1 MRIDATSL
9 TGPLDA
15 LLGPH
20 LQRQRWYGATD
31 RLLRSA
37 EVSRIDV
44 WREEW
49 PVLAWALVDVGYE
62 GGAGARYQLF
72 IGARLREADR
82 IPLPGRD
89 EAVLGEFDTDDGP
102 ALLFDALADPEL
114 AATVAR
120 RILSGFE
127 VNRVRLIDTDDE
139 ASTSVVLDEARL
151 LKVFR
156 RVRSGPNPDI
166 EMTEALS
173 RVGFPHVVVPRARW
187 NSEGID
193 LAVVRDLPAAGE
205 PGDLLARASVEDL
218 LRSRRQPADAGQD
231 FTREARRLGQLTG
244 AMHVASAQAFGVE
257 SADADAWADAMVQRL
272 KLISSDALDLQRIEA
287 AYERFRVAE
296 DLGVSVR
303 VHGDYRLAR
312 TLRSAGD
319 WYVFDF
325 EGERGRPSEGRL
337 RRWSPLR
344 DVAAMI
350 RSFNSVTE
358 AVLSDLSEPEDTEL
372 EVLAEAWL
380 ERNTRALVEGYV
392 CVDGVRALLPT
403 GPGSQDALL
412 TVHELDTAVFD
423 LGYELACRPQS
434 VDIPLEAVN
443 RLLGPAT

>member
-1 MRIDATSL
+1 MEIDATSL

-15 LLGPH
+15 LLGSH

-49 PVLAWALVDVGYE
+49 PVLAWALVDVGYQ
-62 GGAGARYQLF
+62 GGAGARYQVF
-72 IGARLREADR
+72 VGARLREGDR
-82 IPLPGRD
+82 SPLPCHD
-89 EAVLGEFDTDDGP
+89 EAVIGEFDTDEGR
-102 ALLFDALADPEL
+102 AFLFDALADTEL

-120 RILSGFE
+120 RMLPGIE
-127 VNRVRLIDTDDE
+127 VDRVRLIDSDE
-139 ASTSVVLDEARL
+139 GTNTSVVLDEARL

-166 EMTEALS
+166 EMTEALA
-173 RVGFPHVVVPRARW
+173 RGGFPYIVVPCARW

-193 LAVVRDLPAAGE
+193 LAVVRDLPFEGE
-205 PGDLLARASVEDL
+205 RGNILARASLVDL
-218 LRSRRQPADAGQD
+218 LGCRLQPSESRQD
-231 FTREARRLGQLTG
+231 FAAAARRLGEITG
-244 AMHVASAQAFGVE
+244 AMHVASAKAFGVE
-257 SADADAWADAMVQRL
+257 SADADAWADAMIERL

-303 VHGDYRLAR
+303 VHGDYSLAR
-312 TLRSAGD
+312 TVRSLGD
-319 WYVFDF
+319 WYIFDF
-325 EGERGRPSEGRL
+325 EGQRGGGPEA
-337 RRWSPLR
+337 RRHWSPLR

-350 RSFNSVTE
+350 RSLTSVAE
-358 AVLSDLSEPEDTEL
+358 VVLSEHCAPADREL
-372 EVLAEAWL
+372 ELLAEAWL

-392 CVDGVRALLPT
+392 SVEGVRALLPAS
-403 GPGSQDALL
+403 PGSQDALL

-423 LGYELACRPQS
+423 VGYELASRPQS
-434 VDIPLEAVN
+434 VDLPLEAVN